1 MKAAASRQT
10 SGGALLGS
18 VEKLRPEQALAMLT
32 GPLSQP
38 AAFAPMLRVGD
49 VADLCVLR
57 VGWSAAMADPT
68 AELVGGTF
76 VAGTPIWP
84 RAT

>member
-1 MKAAASRQT
+1 MKAAASRRT
-10 SGGALLGS
+10 SGGAQLGT
-18 VEKLRPEQALAMLT
+18 VEQLRPEQALAMFT

-38 AAFAPMLRVGD
+38 AGFAPMLRVGE
-49 VADLCVLR
+49 VADLCLLR

-76 VAGTPIWP
+76 VAGTPIWLP
-84 RAT
+84 AT